1 MYNKVFWLPRWL
13 SGKES
18 TCQCRRRRF
27 DPWVGKIPLEEEM
40 AAHSSI
46 LARKMQW
53 TEGSRGLHSMGSQS
67 DTTEWL
73 SAHTRAHTH
82 THTHTHTAVHFLIPG
97 ICNHVTLLGKQAYQ
111 LSLNEDSWVGEIILD
126 NLGGFTIITSVLISE
141 QVKVRGDVMRKAEVR
156 QMTRRGY
163 ELWMQVL
170 PETMKSKAIASLL
183 ESPEGRPPQQSILD
197 ISPLEW

>member
-1 MYNKVFWLPRWL
+1 MVKNLPANAEDGGLILGLERSPWRRKWQPTPVFLP
-13 SGKES
+13 GK
-18 TCQCRRRRF
+18 CNGQ
-27 DPWVGKIPLEEEM
+27 
-40 AAHSSI
+40 
-46 LARKMQW
+46 
-53 TEGSRGLHSMGSQS
+53 RGLVGYIPWGHKQS

-73 SAHTRAHTH
+73 SACARTH
-82 THTHTHTAVHFLIPG
+82 THTHTDVHFLIPG

-141 QVKVRGDVMRKAEVR
+141 QLKVRGDVMRKAEVR

>member
-1 MYNKVFWLPRWL
+1 MQKMGGWSLGWKDPPGGGNGSPLQYSCQENAMDRGVSWATFHGVTNSQTRL
-13 SGKES
+13 S
-18 TCQCRRRRF
+18 
-27 DPWVGKIPLEEEM
+27 DW
-40 AAHSSI
+40 
-46 LARKMQW
+46 AR
-53 TEGSRGLHSMGSQS
+53 
-67 DTTEWL
+67 
-73 SAHTRAHTH
+73 ARAHTH
-82 THTHTHTAVHFLIPG
+82 THTDVHFLIPG

-141 QVKVRGDVMRKAEVR
+141 QLKVRGDVMRKAEVR

>member
-1 MYNKVFWLPRWL
+1 
-13 SGKES
+13 
-18 TCQCRRRRF
+18 
-27 DPWVGKIPLEEEM
+27 M

-53 TEGSRGLHSMGSQS
+53 TEGSRGLHSMGSQTVRH
-67 DTTEWL
+67 DWVTERV
-73 SAHTRAHTH
+73 RAHTH
-82 THTHTHTAVHFLIPG
+82 THTHTDVHFLIPG

-141 QVKVRGDVMRKAEVR
+141 QLKVRGDVMRKAEVR

-170 PETMKSKAIASLL
+170 PETMKSKARASLL